1 MPFIG
6 IADPETVTRLR
17 DVVQRYCRD
26 NDITDEQ
33 EREQVAFR
41 VVALF
46 NGGMTDRDDLL
57 KTLTVRGHRSIG

>member
-26 NDITDEQ
+26 NDITDDQ

-46 NGGMTDRDDLL
+46 NGGMTDTDDLL
-57 KTLTVRGHRSIG
+57 KTLTVRDHRSIG